1 MSVCPLEAVRTL
13 RCPYVPY
20 VPLEA
25 VRTLRCLYV
34 PYVPL
39 EAVRTVRCLYVP
51 YVPWKLFIHR
61 DVRMSLMSL
70 GSCSYTEMSICPLTV
85 TVLGT

>member
-1 MSVCPLEAVRTL
+1 MSVFPLEAVHTL
-13 RCPYVPY
+13 RCQ
-20 VPLEA
+20 
-25 VRTLRCLYV
+25 YV

-61 DVRMSLMSL
+61 NVRMSLMSL
-70 GSCSYTEMSICPLTV
+70 GSCSYTEMSVCPLSPQGAIRTV
-85 TVLGT
+85 RCPDVPYVGA